1 MSQLPIVFHDA
12 APNNLRA
19 TYSPF
24 DQVNFTLS
32 NDGRSMVVGSL
43 HLEGVLSVVQG
54 AEPYGATATTNVD
67 LVYYDRFVGA
77 HSVIDQM
84 TVEAGG
90 QTLETVVNYPRL
102 VKSLVTGS
110 ESQTTMFLSHNVCE
124 LKCPGDEIARE
135 ILMGNRLP
143 EDASGAGAVPAV
155 ERVSPDFSIRPVCV
169 LNGAMSG
176 EIPYR
181 RSGDINVS
189 INLSRIADVLW
200 GPQVGAGT
208 SYTISELRMTWRSVP
223 DNGKND
229 LVSLTRY
236 MGVKS
241 SIQSSNAA
249 LQLRVPAVCD
259 SMFMTFLPQADA
271 GQLVPNTTACVR
283 LPQVSR
289 VQYLFSDSTNRLI
302 TYQLRTE
309 LEILEK
315 YVDALNNGSDTSAVT
330 LRNVKNSETYGMGLS
345 FDGKID
351 LNRNKLSV
359 IIESAVTNAAPF
371 EAFAFFRSTLM
382 V

>member
-1 MSQLPIVFHDA
+1 MSQLPIVFHEAQPENLKA
-12 APNNLRA
+12 A
-19 TYSPF
+19 YSPF
-24 DQVNFTLS
+24 DQVNFSLS
-32 NDGRSMVVGSL
+32 NEGRSMVVGSI
-43 HLEGVLSVVQG
+43 HLEGVLAVVQG
-54 AEPYGATATTNVD
+54 AEAFGATATSSGD

-90 QTLETVVNYPRL
+90 QTLETIPNYPRL

-143 EDASGAGAVPAV
+143 EDSSAGGAVPAV
-155 ERVSPDFSIRPVCV
+155 ERVNLDFSIRPVCV

-176 EIPYR
+176 AIPYR
-181 RSGDINVS
+181 RSGNINVS
-189 INLSRIADVLW
+189 INLARIADVFW

-208 SYTISELRMTWRSVP
+208 SYTLSDLRMTWRSVP

-229 LVSLTRY
+229 PVSLTRY
-236 MGVKS
+236 LGIKQ

-259 SMFMTFLPQADA
+259 SMFMTFLPHSAA
-271 GQLVPNTTACVR
+271 GQLIPNTTACTR
-283 LPQVSR
+283 PPEVSR

-330 LRNVKNSETYGMGLS
+330 LRNVKNSETYGLGLS
-345 FDGKID
+345 FDGQLD

-359 IIESAVTNAAPF
+359 IIESAISNAEPF

>member
-1 MSQLPIVFHDA
+1 MSQLPIVFHEA
-12 APNNLRA
+12 QPNNLKA
-19 TYSPF
+19 NYSPF

-43 HLEGVLSVVQG
+43 HLEGVLAVVQG
-54 AEPYGATATTNVD
+54 AEPYGNTATTNVD

-77 HSVIDQM
+77 HSVIDQL

-90 QTLETVVNYPRL
+90 QTLESVPNYPRL

-135 ILMGNRLP
+135 ILMGNWL
-143 EDASGAGAVPAV
+143 AGNATAGAAVPAV
-155 ERVSPDFSIRPVCV
+155 QRVNPDFSIRPVCV
-169 LNGAMSG
+169 LNGALTG
-176 EIPYR
+176 AIPYR

-189 INLSRIADVLW
+189 INLARIADVFF
-200 GPQVGAGT
+200 GPQAGATT
-208 SYTISELRMTWRSVP
+208 SYTLSDLRMTWRSVP
-223 DNGKND
+223 DNGAND
-229 LVSLTRY
+229 PVSLTRY
-236 MGVKS
+236 LGIKQ
-241 SIQSSNAA
+241 SIQSSNASM
-249 LQLRVPAVCD
+249 QLRVPAVCD

-271 GQLVPNTTACVR
+271 GALVPNTTACAR
-283 LPQVSR
+283 PPQVSH

-345 FDGKID
+345 FDGPLD

-359 IIESAVTNAAPF
+359 IIESAISNANPF
-371 EAFAFFRSTLM
+371 VAFAFFRSTLQ